1 MKLRII
7 PKLLTS
13 FLMVLLGSQA
23 AKADQVVQ
31 AVSEAMPL
39 PKRHEVQAFAPDTT
53 LGTLDFG
60 VQATPPQNPPAKAS
74 RDGST
79 DKGDSL
85 PYPSGSATPMGNSY
99 SSRTPIPSENASL
112 TANAE
117 RDSGTSSRYANASR
131 ISTEQSKA
139 RAIPSSSA
147 SELFATMKSP
157 GSIAVGAAE
166 GNLTVTGKT
175 TSLYLGHTDP
185 GNHVTNKGFCS
196 WNRAK
201 NLSVQQA
208 DRRCLAAL
216 QRQAA
221 ATEQKLT
228 ALGIDPKIHVEA
240 LVNGTDLWNQSNSA
254 GPQFPPAYKKSLDQ
268 RIQGKRAFVDARVE
282 AFRNRA
288 GNLDASGLFGIC
300 KREAYYQSKLQGHS
314 PYSESWRWN
323 CIALDQGRRV
333 GVVSEALKQNIRDTT
348 PSPDAVQIALKSP
361 QGESESPSKV
371 QPNLPKSDLALL
383 FDPVVEPPTA
393 VTGAANSPQQAVP
406 QAASAT
412 DENLLDFN
420 VNDQNAAKSP
430 QREPESS
437 REAQPDSPTSN
448 LSVLRFD
455 ANLEQVPLSPAE
467 QSNKAKV
474 ANPQAFTGKATGLGI
489 DSWTSKLKKKPN
501 IGDKVAGYEVT
512 SLYGKRI
519 HPISGRSH
527 FHGGVDVSTPL
538 NTNLYAIGPT
548 GTKTTLKCWTDATG
562 GGLVATMTSPS
573 FPSLQFEALHL
584 SWCKAPTNG
593 SQIQVDAGEIIGGTG
608 STGYS
613 TGPHL
618 HFQMRDEKTGD
629 RIPPSKS
636 FISWIL
642 TGKQSTPF
650 PLEDYQVGKRE

>member
-7 PKLLTS
+7 PKLLAS
-13 FLMVLLGSQA
+13 FLMLLLGSQA
-23 AKADQVVQ
+23 AKAAQGVQ
-31 AVSEAMPL
+31 TVGEAMP
-39 PKRHEVQAFAPDTT
+39 KAFAPDTT
-53 LGTLDFG
+53 PGTLDFG
-60 VQATPPQNPPAKAS
+60 VQATPPQNQPAQAS
-74 RDGST
+74 PDSST
-79 DKGDSL
+79 NKSDSL
-85 PYPSGSATPMGNSY
+85 PYPSPGGTATGYAHAPQTLTGTPTGNGNGY
-99 SSRTPIPSENASL
+99 SLDTTTSRI
-112 TANAE
+112 
-117 RDSGTSSRYANASR
+117 ANASR
-131 ISTEQSKA
+131 ISTNQSK
-139 RAIPSSSA
+139 AIPSSSA

-175 TSLYLGHTDP
+175 TSLYSGHTDP
-185 GNHVTNKGFCS
+185 GNHVTNRGFCS
-196 WNRAK
+196 WNRAA
-201 NLSVQQA
+201 NLSVAEA
-208 DRRCLAAL
+208 DQRCLAAL

-228 ALGIDPKIHVEA
+228 TLGIDPKIHVEA

-254 GPQFPPAYKKSLDQ
+254 GPQFPPEYKKALDQ
-268 RIQGKRAFVDARVE
+268 RIQGKRAFLDARVE
-282 AFRNRA
+282 AFRNSA

-300 KREAYYQSKLQGHS
+300 NREPYYRSKLQGYS
-314 PYSESWRWN
+314 PYSEAWRWN

-348 PSPDAVQIALKSP
+348 PSPDAVQSALKSP
-361 QGESESPSKV
+361 QSEPESPSEV
-371 QPNLPKSDLALL
+371 QPDSPKSDLALL
-383 FDPVVEPPTA
+383 FEPAVKPPTA
-393 VTGAANSPQQAVP
+393 AILVTNSPQQAVP
-406 QAASAT
+406 QAAKVT
-412 DENLLDFN
+412 DEKLLDFN
-420 VNDQNAAKSP
+420 VSSQNAAKSP

-437 REAQPDSPTSN
+437 REVQPDSPTSN
-448 LSVLRFD
+448 LSVLQFD
-455 ANLEQVPLSPAE
+455 ANVEQVPISPAE
-467 QSNKAKV
+467 QSNKGKV

-489 DSWTSKLKKKPN
+489 NSWTSTLKKKPN

-527 FHGGVDVSTPL
+527 FHGGVDVATPI

-548 GTKTTLKCWTDATG
+548 GTHTTLKCWTDTTG

-593 SQIQVDAGEIIGGTG
+593 SQIQVDAGEIIAGTG

-636 FISWIL
+636 FISWVL
-642 TGKQSTPF
+642 TGKHSTPF
-650 PLEDYQVGKRE
+650 PPEDYQVGKRE

>member
-7 PKLLTS
+7 PKLLAS
-13 FLMVLLGSQA
+13 FLMLLLGSQA
-23 AKADQVVQ
+23 AKADQGVQ
-31 AVSEAMPL
+31 AVGEAMP
-39 PKRHEVQAFAPDTT
+39 EAFAPDTT
-53 LGTLDFG
+53 PGTLDFG
-60 VQATPPQNPPAKAS
+60 VQATPPQNQPAQAS

-85 PYPSGSATPMGNSY
+85 PYLSGSATPNGNSY
-99 SSRTPIPSENASL
+99 SSRTPTPSENASV
-112 TANAE
+112 TVNAE
-117 RDSGTSSRYANASR
+117 RDSGTKYRYANASR

-139 RAIPSSSA
+139 RAIASSSA
-147 SELFATMKSP
+147 SELFATVKSP

-166 GNLTVTGKT
+166 GNLTVAGKT

-185 GNHVTNKGFCS
+185 GNHVTNRGFCS
-196 WNRAK
+196 WNGAK

-254 GPQFPPAYKKSLDQ
+254 GPQFPPAYKKALDQ

-282 AFRNRA
+282 AFRNPA

-333 GVVSEALKQNIRDTT
+333 GVVSEALKQNMRDTT

-383 FDPVVEPPTA
+383 FDPAVEPATA
-393 VTGAANSPQQAVP
+393 VTRAANSPQQAVP

-412 DENLLDFN
+412 DENLLDFD
-420 VNDQNAAKSP
+420 VNEQNAAKSL
-430 QREPESS
+430 QGEPETS

-448 LSVLRFD
+448 LSLLRFD
-455 ANLEQVPLSPAE
+455 ANLEQVPLSPVE

-474 ANPQAFTGKATGLGI
+474 ANPQAFTPKATKLGI

-501 IGDKVAGYEVT
+501 IGDKIAGYEVT
-512 SLYGKRI
+512 SPYGKRI

-593 SQIQVDAGEIIGGTG
+593 SQIQVDAREIIGGTG

>member
-117 RDSGTSSRYANASR
+117 RDSGTKSRYANASR

-268 RIQGKRAFVDARVE
+268 RLQGKRAFVDARVE

-348 PSPDAVQIALKSP
+348 PSPDAVQSALKSP
-361 QGESESPSKV
+361 QRESESPSKV

-383 FDPVVEPPTA
+383 FDPAVEPATA
-393 VTGAANSPQQAVP
+393 VTRAANSPQQAVP
-406 QAASAT
+406 QTASAT
-412 DENLLDFN
+412 DEDLLDFD
-420 VNDQNAAKSP
+420 VNEQNAAKP
-430 QREPESS
+430 LQREPETSH
-437 REAQPDSPTSN
+437 EAQPDSPTSN
-448 LSVLRFD
+448 LSLLRFD
-455 ANLEQVPLSPAE
+455 TNVEQVPLSPAE

-474 ANPQAFTGKATGLGI
+474 ANPQAFTAKATGLGI
-489 DSWTSKLKKKPN
+489 DSWTSNLKKKPN
-501 IGDKVAGYEVT
+501 IGDNIAGYEVT

-527 FHGGVDVSTPL
+527 FHGGVDVATPI